1 MFTKSVSTYKKKL
14 VALKKYRA
22 ALGLPESLSIDL
34 LLSEVQLILEATGQ
48 S

>member
-22 ALGLPESLSIDL
+22 ELGLPESLSIEIL
-34 LLSEVQLILEATGQ
+34 LNEVQLILEAMGQ